1 MRTLSKRAEDD
12 DDGGDCIDFKN
23 VENVQRSI
31 RERGRNISDPGD
43 PELPLRH
50 SETHSAR

>member
-1 MRTLSKRAEDD
+1 MVVTLIKRTDV
-12 DDGGDCIDFKN
+12 DGGDCVDFQI
-23 VENVQRSI
+23 VEEVQRSI